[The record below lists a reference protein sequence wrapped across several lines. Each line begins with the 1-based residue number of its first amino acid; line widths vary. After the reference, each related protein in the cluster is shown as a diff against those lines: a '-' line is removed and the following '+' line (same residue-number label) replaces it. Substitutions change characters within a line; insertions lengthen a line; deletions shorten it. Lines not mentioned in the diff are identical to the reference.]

1 MRLYSA
7 PLDPKYLVLF
17 KWLAASGELYIS
29 QKLVNEYIGTGNR
42 NITVLLSQML
52 RNSTNNS
59 NLPAGRPHVMPCMV
73 KVSKKSIEGFT
84 DDRRYNYTC
93 NIEDQYHSKLV
104 FLSPRK
110 KLISQDKKIVSD
122 VNRFKK
128 VLGIKPEAQMK
139 PDQNFYI

>member
-17 KWLAASGELYIS
+17 KWLTAKGELYVS
-29 QKLVNEYIGTGNR
+29 QKLINEYVGTGNR
-42 NITVLLSQML
+42 NITVLLAQML
-52 RNSTNNS
+52 RNSTMNS
-59 NLPAGRPHVMPCMV
+59 NLQNGSPKIMPSMV

-84 DDRRYNYTC
+84 DDRRFNYTC

-110 KLISQDKKIVSD
+110 KLISQDKKVVSD
-122 VNRFKK
+122 VNGFKK
-128 VLGIKPEAQMK
+128 VSGIKPEAQIK
-139 PDQNFYI
+139 PDQAFYI